1 MTAFQAVVLG
11 AVQGFTE
18 FLPISSSAHLV
29 LVPSLLGWRRPSL
42 AFDVLLHA
50 ASLIATLVY
59 FRAELLEILLGLR
72 RAGPGR
78 RLLALLVVATIPA
91 AFLGFFFGEPLERT
105 FDRPRSVA
113 VELVVTGIILL
124 AAEAFA
130 RLRERRSSESREP
143 PEEED
148 SSPGALARIVKIR
161 SALGMGV
168 AQAVAI
174 LPGISRSGVTI
185 AAGLGTGLSRS
196 QAARFSFLMAIPA
209 LAGAA
214 VLKLPE
220 LPGMDLGAGPLLLG
234 FLASLVS
241 SYLAIGGMIGY
252 LQRRGLHPF
261 AVYCL
266 VAGPMALYLLMR

>member
-1 MTAFQAVVLG
+1 MTLFQAFTLG
-11 AVQGFTE
+11 GVQGFTE

-29 LVPSLLGWRRPSL
+29 LVPTLLGWRRPSL
-42 AFDVLLHA
+42 AFDVLLHV
-50 ASLIATLVY
+50 ASLMAVLVY
-59 FRAELLEILLGLR
+59 FRAELGQILMGLR

-78 RLLALLVVATIPA
+78 RLLGLLVVATIPA
-91 AFLGFFFGEPLERT
+91 ALTGLLLGKPLERT
-105 FDRPRSVA
+105 FDRPRAVA
-113 VELVVTGIILL
+113 LELMATGLILL
-124 AAEAFA
+124 VAEVFA
-130 RLRERRSSESREP
+130 RRRQAGGKEK
-143 PEEED
+143 ED
-148 SSPGALARIVKIR
+148 STTEGLAGVVKAG
-161 SALGMGV
+161 SALVIGA

-185 AAGLGTGLSRS
+185 VAGLGTGLSRS

-220 LPGMDLGAGPLLLG
+220 LPRLDLGPGPLVVG
-234 FLASLVS
+234 FLASLIS

-261 AVYCL
+261 AIYCL
-266 VAGPMALYLLMR
+266 VAGPIALYLLMR